1 MPPYEE
7 DNRKVQTAVIGQPDA
22 DWPAFLPF
30 DHDDFDRFMLGR
42 SRDDFY
48 CGTLLGGCGKKLTAK
63 RYLHKKCHFAHRPP
77 VHCRRTQTG
86 EDSADHLYI
95 GQALQHWL
103 RRQGHQQVRV
113 SYPDLGS
120 GPGGAVEVRF
130 GSGTRLIR
138 VQMDRISLKRWEAT
152 RAQLAAG
159 NVRVQWVYGPNS
171 GITHNEVKAE
181 GHAIRFTC
189 RTEGGTRKVYVGT
202 QRPDHT
208 VKVTTLGECHLTD
221 EGIVTPHLTD
231 EPPKA
236 AEADAGTDTTTQ
248 LAFPVIPGRLA
259 FTAAVPAVEQNVT
272 ARLLY
277 DADVQPVGSVMTR
290 MRIALPVH
298 SVPPSPH
305 RLNVIESTAHLV
317 PLLGSGADR
326 PNWLIEAVGFSPLP
340 TQSDPRW
347 PDLRPAPGPRT
358 PPSPEK
364 TATPAKDEA
373 LVKFL
378 RQKLIQTAHSRGLIN
393 WETLIHYRGYAPGD
407 FTPQDRARLLIAVDH
422 PRASDKPVLSSL
434 VKMAQQEP
442 GPASHFHEVLA
453 GLGWGGD
460 LSPERVRDI
469 WERQRKTAYDLVR
482 AETPS
487 KTAAS
492 AGGTAPADSAL
503 INRFRTELERV
514 AFRRTLINWS
524 TLAKLTGARSAG
536 VTPSAR
542 IRLLVA
548 VDGSYSSKRPVLSSL
563 VKLDGQKT
571 GPAPFFGQV
580 LKELGWKPGSTPRSP
595 EAAWLAERDR
605 AYALVAR
612 AASAS
617 KNPPSPFRDDH
628 GLWAKL
634 GIKRKT
640 VVKAVRRA
648 LVSAAER
655 QVRVSWQ
662 TLASAAGIRPEA
674 LPDPTRASILIEVDR
689 NAGPDGVLLS
699 SLVVS
704 SGNLPV
710 PYFADIL
717 KYLGRPYSS
726 FPIELSRIRKAE
738 QARVFAAH
746 AWSANRTEA

>member
-7 DNRKVQTAVIGQPDA
+7 DTRKVQTAVIGQPDS
-22 DWPAFLPF
+22 DLPAFLPF

-103 RRQGHQQVRV
+103 RRQGHQMVRV

-130 GSGTRLIR
+130 GDGTRLIR
-138 VQMDRISLKRWEAT
+138 VQMDRMSLKRWEAT

-159 NVRVQWVYGPNS
+159 NVRVQWVYGPSS
-171 GITHNEVKAE
+171 GITHNEVKVE

-202 QRPDHT
+202 QGPDHG
-208 VKVTTLGECHLTD
+208 VKLTTLDECHLTD
-221 EGIVTPHLTD
+221 EGIVTPHLPD
-231 EPPKA
+231 EPSTA
-236 AEADAGTDTTTQ
+236 AEADAGTDTTTE
-248 LAFPVIPGRLA
+248 LAFPIAPGRLA
-259 FTAAVPAVEQNVT
+259 FTAAVPTEEQTVT
-272 ARLLY
+272 ARRVY
-277 DADVQPVGSVMTR
+277 DADVQPAGSVMTR

-305 RLNVIESTAHLV
+305 RLNVIESTAHLI
-317 PLLGSGADR
+317 PLPDAGTDR
-326 PNWLIEAVGFSPLP
+326 PSWLIEAAGFSPLP

-347 PDLRPAPGPRT
+347 PDLRPAPEPRT
-358 PPSPEK
+358 APAPEE
-364 TATPAKDEA
+364 TAPAKDEA

-378 RQKLIQTAHSRGLIN
+378 RHKLMQTAHSRGVIN
-393 WETLIHYRGYAPGD
+393 WETLLRYKGYAPGD
-407 FTPQDRARLLIAVDH
+407 FTPQDRVRLLVAVDH
-422 PRASDKPVLSSL
+422 PRSSDKPVLSSL
-434 VKMAQQEP
+434 VRLAHQEP
-442 GPASHFHEVLA
+442 GPAAHFHEVLA
-453 GLGWGGD
+453 GLGWSAD
-460 LSPERVRDI
+460 LSPEKVRDI

-482 AETPS
+482 GETPS
-487 KTAAS
+487 KNTAS
-492 AGGTAPADSAL
+492 TGGTAPVDSDL
-503 INRFRTELERV
+503 ISRFRTELGRV

-524 TLAKLTGARSAG
+524 TLVKLTGARSADI
-536 VTPSAR
+536 TPSAR
-542 IRLLVA
+542 VRLLVA

-563 VKLDGQKT
+563 VKLDGQAT
-571 GPAPFFGQV
+571 GPAPFFGEV
-580 LKELGWKPGSTPRSP
+580 LKELGWTSGSTPRSP
-595 EAAWLAERDR
+595 ETAWPAERDR
-605 AYALVAR
+605 AYALVAK

-628 GLWAKL
+628 GLWANL

-655 QVRVSWQ
+655 RMRVSWQ

-674 LPDPTRASILIEVDR
+674 LRDPTRASILIDVDR
-689 NAGPDGVLLS
+689 AAGPDGVLLS

-710 PYFADIL
+710 PYFGDIL

-738 QARVFAAH
+738 QARAFAAY
-746 AWSANRTEA
+746 ASSANRTEA